1 MYTVWLATVYH
12 TLLKATKTPIHNS
25 TTFYFEC
32 KVVNTGNFLIFYY
45 DSARVQLVTD
55 QLFYDFAN
63 LVSNLDITTMKYG
76 AMVTTL
82 CGIYWLLQYTGSYSI
97 LAPAVYW
104 LLRYTGSYRLAPRV
118 YTVNILLKVNSSRN
132 LIAQLPE
139 VKIKSSPIVS

>member
-1 MYTVWLATVYH
+1 M
-12 TLLKATKTPIHNS
+12 
-25 TTFYFEC
+25 
-32 KVVNTGNFLIFYY
+32 VNTGNFLIFYY

-76 AMVTTL
+76 AMVPTL

-118 YTVNILLKVNSSRN
+118 YTVTYT
-132 LIAQLPE
+132 
-139 VKIKSSPIVS
+139 VKGQFFA